1 MKKENQ
7 IKFYTMTII
16 IIGLMLIFE
25 GLPMIIS
32 EKIWVSFM
40 FFAVLS
46 ILGDSLII
54 EIDENS
60 YISIGFAIALSSI
73 LIFEP
78 EIAGLI
84 MFIGSTFKVYK
95 EEGKL
100 KHLFNS
106 SAYKRLFNGCSYG
119 LSAVIA
125 AYSYQLGMT
134 LMPES
139 MFYKYSILGILIS
152 VIVYMLTNL
161 MIYTALYTIISGE
174 NFLRQLLKNTSIAK
188 NFIFLAPIGVLM
200 AFSYEAHGWF
210 IVILF
215 LGPLLLARYTFKLY
229 TDMKKVY
236 FDTIKSLSNALD
248 AKDEYTNG
256 HSQRVANYSEAIAK
270 IIGLSEFRIE
280 QIKTAATL
288 HDIGKI
294 GISDMIINKS
304 DKLDFK
310 EMYEVRRH
318 PEIGENIL
326 KEISNFRDVAKF
338 VRHHHERYDGN
349 GYPDSLSGDA
359 ISLEASI
366 ISVADSYDA
375 ITSDRAYR
383 KALSAEIALNIIA
396 DGRGSQ
402 FNPIVV
408 DAFLKYMNYE
418 KGNDSEYVS

>member
-7 IKFYTMTII
+7 IKLYTMSII
-16 IIGLMLIFE
+16 IIGLMLILK
-25 GLPMIIS
+25 GTPIIID

-46 ILGDSLII
+46 FLGDSLII
-54 EIDENS
+54 EIDESS

-73 LIFEP
+73 LIFNP

-84 MFIGSTFKVYK
+84 MFIGSTFKVY
-95 EEGKL
+95 EEDKKI
-100 KHLFNS
+100 KHMFNS
-106 SAYKRLFNGCSYG
+106 SIYKRLFNGCSYG
-119 LSAVIA
+119 ISAVIA
-125 AYSYQLGMT
+125 GYSYQLGMI

-139 MFYKYSILGILIS
+139 IFYKYSILGIVFA

-161 MIYTALYTIISGE
+161 MIYTLLYTIISGE
-174 NFLRQLLKNTSIAK
+174 IFLNQLLKNSLVAK

-200 AFSYEAHGWF
+200 AFSYEAYGWF
-210 IVILF
+210 IVVLF

-229 TDMKKVY
+229 TDMKRVY
-236 FDTIKSLSNALD
+236 FDTINTLSNALD

-256 HSQRVANYSEAIAK
+256 HSRRVAIYSEAIAK
-270 IIGLSEFRIE
+270 EIGLSEIRIE

-294 GISDMIINKS
+294 GISDVIINKAG
-304 DKLDFK
+304 KLDFK
-310 EMYEVRRH
+310 EMYEIRRH
-318 PEIGENIL
+318 PEIGANIL
-326 KEISNFRDVAKF
+326 KDISNFKEVAKF
-338 VRHHHERYDGN
+338 VRQHHERYDGN
-349 GYPDSLSGDA
+349 GYPDSLSGDE

-366 ISVADSYDA
+366 ISVADSFDA

-383 KALSAEIALNIIA
+383 NALPENMALAIIESE
-396 DGRGSQ
+396 RGNQ

-408 DAFLKYMNYE
+408 DAFLKYMKSE
-418 KGNDSEYVS
+418 KGKGSEYVS